1 MSPDEARAL
10 LGEYVFAGSTPLA
23 YSLKGLL
30 EGDALEAQERAE
42 THAELHKLASTEVV
56 EAFDLLAEE
65 NERRWLLERKRAR
78 RAVKKYGPR
87 VAAEVA
93 EASSAQAVFA
103 VMDET
108 AKSPAGVVVASPRE
122 SRPRPRPRRASSR
135 TSADDDGLAD
145 LPSRRCPRCG
155 GALRPLLPSPH
166 WRCDPCAG
174 ATWERLVAHEFERVL
189 AEAERIVREATA

>member
-1 MSPDEARAL
+1 MSPDKARAL
-10 LGEYVFAGSTPLA
+10 LGEYVFAGSTTLA

-30 EGDALEAQERAE
+30 EGDALEAQEHAETRAE
-42 THAELHKLASTEVV
+42 LQNLASAEVV
-56 EAFDLLAEE
+56 DAFDLLAEE
-65 NERRWLLERKRAR
+65 NGRRWLLERKRAR

-87 VAAEVA
+87 VAAEAA

-108 AKSPAGVVVASPRE
+108 AKTPAGVVVASPRE
-122 SRPRPRPRRASSR
+122 SRPRPRRASSR

-145 LPSRRCPRCG
+145 LPSRRCSRCG

-174 ATWERLVAHEFERVL
+174 ATWERLVAHEFEHVL
-189 AEAERIVREATA
+189 DEAERIVREATA